1 MNQTDDLAFE
11 IAEPRRPKWR
21 ARVRQMRR
29 LRADAVKGGI
39 ALEQL
44 DGQLLPVREQLVD
57 ERRELRDEG
66 VGPLRRKPLHAA
78 ESFSRVKVAVLAFG
92 FSYGLPADL
101 DLLFDVRFLR
111 NPNYEPELQP
121 LTGADAAAAAFIE
134 QDPALQPFLS
144 RLFSLLDFLLPRYA
158 ESGKTQLTIA
168 FGCTGG
174 RHRSVYVAHRVLAHL
189 EGDPRWSTS
198 LSTRDI
204 ER

>member
-1 MNQTDDLAFE
+1 M
-11 IAEPRRPKWR
+11 
-21 ARVRQMRR
+21 
-29 LRADAVKGGI
+29 
-39 ALEQL
+39 
-44 DGQLLPVREQLVD
+44 
-57 ERRELRDEG
+57 
-66 VGPLRRKPLHAA
+66 
-78 ESFSRVKVAVLAFG
+78 KVAVLAFG